1 MIGLASNADRSRVV
15 RAVGKVA
22 IGALLALGIGLVLLT
37 RAPEVFGLR
46 PIVVYG
52 GSMSPTLEAGDVIL
66 ITEVAPG
73 DVKVGDVI
81 TYDDRNATTMT
92 THRVVRITGTGAAPI
107 FETIGD
113 ANASLDPVGVSADRL
128 VGRLSARIPLVGRA
142 IDFAGTPSGRI
153 VLVGIPLVL
162 LIVEE
167 VRVRVARRSRPP
179 DDGESG
185 TNELTG

>member
-1 MIGLASNADRSRVV
+1 MTGPASNADRSRVF
-15 RAVGKVA
+15 RLAGKVL

-37 RAPEVFGLR
+37 KAPEVFGHR

-52 GSMSPTLEAGDVIL
+52 GSMSPALEAGDVIL
-66 ITEVAPG
+66 IVKVAPD

-81 TYDDRNATTMT
+81 TYHDRNATTMT
-92 THRVVRITGTGAAPI
+92 THRVVRITGTSASPI

-113 ANASLDPVGVSADRL
+113 ANTSIDPVGVSADRL

-153 VLVGIPLVL
+153 ILVGVPLVL
-162 LIVEE
+162 LVVEE
-167 VRVRVARRSRPP
+167 VRVRMARRRRSAK
-179 DDGESG
+179 DSETG
-185 TNELTG
+185 TQELTG